1 MRAFDIIEF
10 STKLK
15 IVPRK
20 SYSNEE
26 SEINDISKV
35 IRTAIKMEE
44 GGIDFYQKV
53 REKTFYPLAR
63 KMFLSFAE
71 DEKIHLTV
79 LKAGQRKEP

>member
-35 IRTAIKMEE
+35 IRTAIKMEKN
-44 GGIDFYQKV
+44 GIDFYHKAE
-53 REKTFYPLAR
+53 EKTSQD
-63 KMFLSFAE
+63 FL
-71 DEKIHLTV
+71 L
-79 LKAGQRKEP
+79 

>member
-35 IRTAIKMEE
+35 IRIAIKMEE
-44 GGIDFYQKV
+44 GGIDFYQKA
-53 REKTFYPLAR
+53 REKTSQDFPL
-63 KMFLSFAE
+63 
-71 DEKIHLTV
+71 
-79 LKAGQRKEP
+79 